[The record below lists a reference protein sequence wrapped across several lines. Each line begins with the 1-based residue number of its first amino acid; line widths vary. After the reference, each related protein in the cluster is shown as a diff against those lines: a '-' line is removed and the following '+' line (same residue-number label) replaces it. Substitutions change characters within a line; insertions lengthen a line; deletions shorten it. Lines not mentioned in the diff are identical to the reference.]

1 MYTVNA
7 GGICWAHPS
16 LFLPHQRG
24 QHVAGGVLGGGGLR
38 MGGIWLG
45 ESRSVGRGGGESS
58 RRGRNCG
65 ELRSLAWL
73 EQSLLCGAKTG
84 PKSREPRNGWLMSS
98 RPGGRLQSL
107 GCSFVWL
114 SLDGVTSGMGTGLR
128 CFLPLSGKRGSQ
140 QSPALSQASPSLTVH
155 KVGTVKLLH
164 PHGFTRRY
172 FRVIFLKAC
181 LNAWIQHH

>member
-1 MYTVNA
+1 MGFGWERAEVWGGEEVRAADVGGTV
-7 GGICWAHPS
+7 
-16 LFLPHQRG
+16 
-24 QHVAGGVLGGGGLR
+24 
-38 MGGIWLG
+38 
-45 ESRSVGRGGGESS
+45 ESREAWPGWSRVSCVGPR
-58 RRGRNCG
+58 
-65 ELRSLAWL
+65 
-73 EQSLLCGAKTG
+73 QG
-84 PKSREPRNGWLMSS
+84 PENREPRNGWLMSS

-128 CFLPLSGKRGSQ
+128 CLLPLSGKRGSQ
-140 QSPALSQASPSLTVH
+140 QSPALSQASPSLMVH